1 MSEAFLP
8 PVARPKRPGR
18 PAPPNACDCH
28 VHIFGPYARFP
39 LEQERSYAP
48 PELPAHAFLA
58 MIDAIGFTRGVL
70 VQASAYGTD
79 NRAMLNGLSE
89 SPQRLRGVAV
99 TTRATPRAELAD
111 WRARGVCALRFTDV
125 PPRIAFA
132 GTVGVEEFVALAPLM
147 RELDLHAQ
155 LWMTA
160 KRFTN
165 QAERLFAL
173 GVPLVLDHMAILDPA
188 AGLAGAAFQAV
199 LRGLGEGRFWLKLTP
214 YRLSR
219 SYPDY
224 EDIRPFHEALV
235 RANPERLVWGSDWPH
250 VHMASEMPDDGHLV
264 DLFDAWT
271 GDDVLCTRIL
281 AENPAHLY
289 GF

>member
-1 MSEAFLP
+1 
-8 PVARPKRPGR
+8 
-18 PAPPNACDCH
+18 
-28 VHIFGPYARFP
+28 
-39 LEQERSYAP
+39 
-48 PELPAHAFLA
+48 
-58 MIDAIGFTRGVL
+58 
-70 VQASAYGTD
+70 
-79 NRAMLNGLSE
+79 MLNGLSD

-99 TTRATPRAELAD
+99 TTRTTPRAELAD
-111 WRARGVCALRFTDV
+111 WRARGVRGLRFTDV

-132 GTVGVEEFVALAPLM
+132 GTIGIEELVALAPLM

-160 KRFTN
+160 RRFAN
-165 QAERLFAL
+165 QTERLYTL
-173 GVPLVLDHMAILDPA
+173 GVPLVLDHMAVLDSA
-188 AGLAGAAFQAV
+188 AGLTGAAFQAV
-199 LRGLGEGRFWLKLTP
+199 LHGLGEGRLWLKLTP

-235 RANPERLVWGSDWPH
+235 RANPERLLWGSDWP
-250 VHMASEMPDDGHLV
+250 HMASEMPDDGHLV

-271 GDDVLCTRIL
+271 DDDVLRTRIL
-281 AENPAHLY
+281 SENPAHLY